1 MELRGNRDQLVIATK
16 YTGWGD
22 GEKKDVNACGNS
34 GKSMM
39 LGIKESL
46 KRLRTDYVDIFYV
59 HFWQVN
65 LNLDP
70 CLSPSTLRLLM
81 PYILRPNQGLHHPYP
96 GNHARPTPS
105 SPLRQN
111 PLPRYQRHARMDRR
125 LGQLLC

>member
-1 MELRGNRDQLVIATK
+1 MPAVAVHVAVAQLLSSGGAHIYHFAVKVHDHASQRVVEVHSYHFFANLYHFGESELWIGEWMELRGNRDQLVIATK

-59 HFWQVN
+59 HFW
-65 LNLDP
+65 
-70 CLSPSTLRLLM
+70 
-81 PYILRPNQGLHHPYP
+81 
-96 GNHARPTPS
+96 
-105 SPLRQN
+105 
-111 PLPRYQRHARMDRR
+111 
-125 LGQLLC
+125 